1 MKVLFKE
8 GNFEN
13 LIVVPDNVHYSITV
27 ISSENEEKQLVFT
40 VGGEHFVLVSTTS
53 LYQNTRGTK
62 LELAT
67 DMFNEIVFHLSR
79 QPIPVDV
86 WDISSIQSRILA
98 KYEEAWRELEA
109 LLEPKKEV
117 STLEQTQTQ
126 YMKAPFIFAK
136 ILAYLGEKQGSTVGE
151 WYRDADVK
159 LNEDGNLVISVQSAF
174 CREVIKRRFSSFMKE
189 CLIEMGLDNMDIIF
203 VDNEGNKDV

>member
-53 LYQNTRGTK
+53 LYQNTRGTN

-117 STLEQTQTQ
+117 STLEETRNK
-126 YMKAPFIFAK
+126 YMKAPYIFSK
-136 ILAYLGEKQGSTVGE
+136 ILTYLESKQGSTVGE
-151 WYRDADVK
+151 WFRDAEVK
-159 LNEDGNLVISVQSAF
+159 MNEEGNLLISVQSAF
-174 CREVIKRRFSSFMKE
+174 SMEVIKRRSLPLMKE
-189 CLIEMGLDNMDIIF
+189 AVKSLGLDMDVIITTSEEEEAF
-203 VDNEGNKDV
+203 